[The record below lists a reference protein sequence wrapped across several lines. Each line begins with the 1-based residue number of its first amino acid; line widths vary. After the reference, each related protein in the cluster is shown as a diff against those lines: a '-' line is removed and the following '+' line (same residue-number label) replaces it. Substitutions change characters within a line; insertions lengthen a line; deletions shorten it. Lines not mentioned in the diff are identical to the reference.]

1 MKYTLNQA
9 DQDEITENL
18 ERLNELL
25 KKYNPNISSKVSGIM
40 YFVFCGIAFVAISTL
55 INALIGTISVC
66 VFAAPYL
73 FGNKSKDSSDD
84 INKEVALEALLIMQ
98 KCINIIKYPPFP
110 ESTLRFVGY
119 TERYDEAI
127 YENFIGYFPEYKNTK
142 LQQLIKLC
150 K

>member
-25 KKYNPNISSKVSGIM
+25 KKYNPNTSSKVSGIM

-55 INALIGTISVC
+55 INALIGTISLC

-73 FGNKSKDSSDD
+73 FGNKSRDRSDV
-84 INKEVALEALLIMQ
+84 INKEASLNV
-98 KCINIIKYPPFP
+98 
-110 ESTLRFVGY
+110 
-119 TERYDEAI
+119 
-127 YENFIGYFPEYKNTK
+127 
-142 LQQLIKLC
+142 
-150 K
+150 